1 MRLGL
6 FNLMSFKDNDRGL
19 QGVIHDTREMIQ
31 LAEALGFETAWFAEH
46 HFTNYSISVSPLLMA
61 AHMAGYTHRIK
72 LGTAVIVLPLY
83 QPMRIAQEIALVDR
97 LTEGRLVLGIGSG
110 YQAWEFDR
118 YGLDVE
124 ARNEQLLAH
133 WQLVTEALTQGKT
146 VSTDRHGAPLHT
158 DFLLNT
164 LQQPIP
170 QVYITSTNPAVLKA
184 FQPWQAT
191 PFMTAGYR
199 GTHKL
204 RQMVRDARAGWH
216 DAGLNSNMPLAI
228 QQYIHV
234 TDSRREAREAA
245 DRAMFVA
252 RMIVALQGNTEVT
265 GDAFINAPPFAGEP
279 TLDQVC
285 DNLMF
290 GDAETVAERILT
302 EVREIR
308 PSHYNCFFQFGD
320 MPISRARR
328 SLELFGERVIPLLE
342 AELGKITV
350 DHHLATPDR
359 EG

>member
-6 FNLMSFKDNDRGL
+6 FNLMSFKDNARGL
-19 QGVIHDTREMIQ
+19 QGVIQDTREMIQ
-31 LAEALGFETAWFAEH
+31 LAEAIGFETAWFAEH

-61 AHMAGYTHRIK
+61 AHMAGYTRRIK

-97 LTEGRLVLGIGSG
+97 LTEGRLVLGVGSG

-124 ARNEQLLAH
+124 TRSDRLLAH
-133 WQLVTEALTQGKT
+133 WQLVSDALTSGKT
-146 VSTDRHGAPLHT
+146 VSTDRHGAPLNT
-158 DFLLNT
+158 DFLLDT
-164 LQQPIP
+164 LQQPLP
-170 QVYITSTNPAVLKA
+170 PVYITSTNPTVLKA

-199 GTHKL
+199 GSHKL
-204 RQMVRDARAGWH
+204 RQRVRDARAGWQE
-216 DAGLNSNMPLAI
+216 AGLDGNMPVAV

-234 TDSRREAREAA
+234 TDSRSEAREAA
-245 DRAMFVA
+245 ERAMFVA
-252 RMIVALQGNTEVT
+252 RMIVALQGNTKVT
-265 GDAFINAPPFAGEP
+265 GDAFIEAPPFAGEP
-279 TLDQVC
+279 WLDQVC

-290 GDAETVAERILT
+290 GDAGTVAERILS
-302 EVREIR
+302 EVRDIR

-320 MPISRARR
+320 MPIARARR

-350 DHHLATPDR
+350 DLHPAAPGR
-359 EG
+359 